1 MGVTLTGI
9 DPKTE
14 ARVSK
19 IATQMR
25 EGELGDL
32 AKASNGIVVGDG
44 IAQRLAIKTGN
55 TVLLAAGDIQ
65 ISATVV
71 GIFRTGM
78 KQVDE
83 SNVYSLA
90 RVAQVLVG
98 QSGLVNQLKLRLR
111 DPLLAQQVAIQV
123 ETQVGYKTVSWQE
136 ANADLLGT
144 FAVRDFI
151 MLTVMAAMLLVSS
164 FATYNIIST
173 ITYEKRH
180 DIAIMKSLGMRE
192 YLVRRIFVMEAAMIG
207 AVGIVLGWILGFCLC
222 YGLGKIT
229 VYNPISGATVPL
241 EMYYSTMQYAVSG
254 GISMICC
261 AGAAF
266 FPAQKGNARSSGRDY
281 PGGFVSEAPIAL
293 QTVGLVKRVEGAISH
308 TLVNGIDLAVT
319 KGEFLAITGPSG
331 SGKSSLLYLLGL
343 LDAPTEGEVIVCGQE
358 TSKLSETERADV
370 RLTKCGFVFQFHF
383 LLPEF
388 TALENVLLPLRTAG
402 KLSSGEMNERATGL
416 LESLG
421 LGLQMKKRPNQLSG
435 GQRQRVALARALA
448 NRPEIIVA
456 DEPTGNLD
464 VASTEQVFG
473 LLREIAN
480 GGQTVVVVTHDAGLA
495 ARADRRIHIV
505 DGKISET
512 TFRDQHASKG
522 EAASADRKEK
532 SPLEAPGLAE
542 TSVEPTPAPGA
553 QPQGNAAE

>member
-1 MGVTLTGI
+1 M
-9 DPKTE
+9 
-14 ARVSK
+14 
-19 IATQMR
+19 
-25 EGELGDL
+25 
-32 AKASNGIVVGDG
+32 
-44 IAQRLAIKTGN
+44 
-55 TVLLAAGDIQ
+55 
-65 ISATVV
+65 
-71 GIFRTGM
+71 
-78 KQVDE
+78 
-83 SNVYSLA
+83 
-90 RVAQVLVG
+90 
-98 QSGLVNQLKLRLR
+98 
-111 DPLLAQQVAIQV
+111 
-123 ETQVGYKTVSWQE
+123 
-136 ANADLLGT
+136 
-144 FAVRDFI
+144 
-151 MLTVMAAMLLVSS
+151 
-164 FATYNIIST
+164 
-173 ITYEKRH
+173 
-180 DIAIMKSLGMRE
+180 
-192 YLVRRIFVMEAAMIG
+192 
-207 AVGIVLGWILGFCLC
+207 
-222 YGLGKIT
+222 
-229 VYNPISGATVPL
+229 
-241 EMYYSTMQYAVSG
+241 
-254 GISMICC
+254 
-261 AGAAF
+261 
-266 FPAQKGNARSSGRDY
+266 
-281 PGGFVSEAPIAL
+281 SEAPIAL

-421 LGLQMKKRPNQLSG
+421 LGQQMKKRPNQLSG

-464 VASTEQVFG
+464 VASTEQVFE

-495 ARADRRIHIV
+495 ARADRRINIV
-505 DGKISET
+505 DGKISEM
-512 TFRDQHASKG
+512 TFGDQHASKG
-522 EAASADRKEK
+522 EATSADRKEK
-532 SPLEAPGLAE
+532 SALDAPGLAE
-542 TSVEPTPAPGA
+542 TSVEPTPTSGA